1 MPVLLS
7 DSAGANIAELIINKL
22 KEYKIP
28 MHNCL
33 AMSADNAPIMVG
45 IKNEVVA
52 IVKKKKEKIPDLYVM
67 VCLCHLINLAA
78 EKGAAS
84 LPFSVDKYLIDMFYY
99 LEKS

>member
-33 AMSADNAPIMVG
+33 TMSADNAPIMVG

-52 IVKKKKEKIPDLYVM
+52 IVK
-67 VCLCHLINLAA
+67 LA
-78 EKGAAS
+78 
-84 LPFSVDKYLIDMFYY
+84 
-99 LEKS
+99 